1 LKQFSTLPRDVIKS
15 IISALI
21 LTITILPILLILNS
35 DSYQWVLKATLIWA
49 VGSIVV
55 FHPFIKYIFPH
66 LLSKLSLYLLTS
78 ILIIVSAWLN
88 IVIITY
94 LLPYDTLYYDLF
106 ETTLTH
112 ISLLGTLYIFI
123 TNALISSFV
132 LASSVEFYE
141 VEKIF

>member
-1 LKQFSTLPRDVIKS
+1 MKRFLTLPHDFIKS
-15 IISALI
+15 IISAFI

-35 DSYQWVLKATLIWA
+35 DSHQWVLKATLIWV
-49 VGSIVV
+49 VGSIIV

-112 ISLLGTLYIFI
+112 ISLLGTLYVFI

>member
-1 LKQFSTLPRDVIKS
+1 LKQVSTLPRDVIKS
-15 IISALI
+15 IISAFI

-35 DSYQWVLKATLIWA
+35 DSHQWVLKATLIWA

-78 ILIIVSAWLN
+78 ILIIISAWLN

-94 LLPYDTLYYDLF
+94 LLPYDTLYYELF

-112 ISLLGTLYIFI
+112 ISLLGTLYVFL
-123 TNALISSFV
+123 TNAIISSFV

>member
-15 IISALI
+15 IISASI

-35 DSYQWVLKATLIWA
+35 DSHQWVLKATLIWA
-49 VGSIVV
+49 VGSMVV

-94 LLPYDTLYYDLF
+94 LLPYDTLYYELF

-112 ISLLGTLYIFI
+112 ISLLGTLYVFI
-123 TNALISSFV
+123 TNAIISSFV

>member
-1 LKQFSTLPRDVIKS
+1 MKQVSTLPRDVIKS
-15 IISALI
+15 IISAFI

-35 DSYQWVLKATLIWA
+35 DSHQWVLKATLIWA

-78 ILIIVSAWLN
+78 ILIIISAWLN

-94 LLPYDTLYYDLF
+94 LLPYDTLYYELF

-112 ISLLGTLYIFI
+112 ISLLGTLYVFL
-123 TNALISSFV
+123 TNAIISSFV